1 MYVLLL
7 CKPFEMILIKF
18 MPIERVILKAPAQKC
33 LLCATIFFVRFQ
45 MHAGNQWVQVK
56 IFLYCT
62 FYKFQFLFKLV

>member
-45 MHAGNQWVQVK
+45 MHAGNQ
-56 IFLYCT
+56 
-62 FYKFQFLFKLV
+62 

>member
-33 LLCATIFFVRFQ
+33 LLCATIFLCVFKC
-45 MHAGNQWVQVK
+45 MLETNESK
-56 IFLYCT
+56 LKY
-62 FYKFQFLFKLV
+62 FYIAPFTNFNFYSN